1 FPLVLLSAS
10 SVPREL
16 SLGNGRHAL
25 ESSNASACLF
35 HVCKQT
41 SVVLHEVAATK
52 RTRRMVAASILQVIS
67 FFVWSTRGFLRDQ
80 NAECLSLAAFDKGCD
95 PGHRHRIAQHV
106 RPGWRSDSA
115 RWRASRDAAL

>member
-25 ESSNASACLF
+25 GSSNASACLF

-52 RTRRMVAASILQVIS
+52 RTRRMVAASIPQVIS
-67 FFVWSTRGFLRDQ
+67 YFRRVHSKISSRSKRRMFEPGGLR
-80 NAECLSLAAFDKGCD
+80 NHLVNRSWFD
-95 PGHRHRIAQHV
+95 IQ
-106 RPGWRSDSA
+106 
-115 RWRASRDAAL
+115 